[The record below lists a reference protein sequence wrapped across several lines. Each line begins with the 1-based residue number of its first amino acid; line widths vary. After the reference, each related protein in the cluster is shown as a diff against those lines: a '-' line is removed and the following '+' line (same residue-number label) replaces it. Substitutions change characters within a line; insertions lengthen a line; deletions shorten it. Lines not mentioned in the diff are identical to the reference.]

1 MAQATFVHDGAAID
15 YTPGA
20 DVSPGDVVV
29 QSELVGV
36 AKREIKAS
44 TLGALAVE
52 GVFDVA
58 KEADGGVTFAVG
70 ALAYW
75 DETNKLAVATDGS
88 GAHKLLGKVVLAAV
102 DGDATVR
109 VRLCPCSVPATESPS
124 SSGT

>member
-20 DVSPGDVVV
+20 DVAPGDVVV
-29 QSELVGV
+29 QSDLVGI
-36 AKREIKAS
+36 AKREIKAN
-44 TLGALAVE
+44 TLGTLAVE

-70 ALAYW
+70 SLAYW
-75 DETNKLAVATDGS
+75 DESNELAVATDGS